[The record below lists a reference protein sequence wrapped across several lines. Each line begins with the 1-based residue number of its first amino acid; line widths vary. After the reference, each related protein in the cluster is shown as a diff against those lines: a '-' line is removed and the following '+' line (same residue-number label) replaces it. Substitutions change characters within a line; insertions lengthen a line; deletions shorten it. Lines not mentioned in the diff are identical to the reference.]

1 MRDVLRVP
9 GMRLLVAGETTS
21 TFGDW
26 LLLLV
31 LGIWVKTLTGSN
43 SLAGAVALT
52 FAAPSLASP
61 LFGWIVDRF
70 RRRPFLIAANLL
82 SGAALL
88 PLVAVRDR
96 HDVWI
101 IFVCGTLYGI
111 SMNVTSGA
119 FSGLIKILVPD
130 ELIGAANGV
139 FSGIRQSMRLIG
151 PLIGAGLFAAVGGP
165 TVVLIDIASFCVAAG
180 ALALIRVPQ
189 ARVERSEP
197 HWLHE
202 VSAGVRHVWRTDA
215 LRRTIAAVAV
225 GMLALGAV
233 DTMIYAFIDEGLH
246 RPPTFLGV
254 LVTVQ
259 GVGAIFGALNAARAM
274 RRLGEVAVVAFGMAA
289 FGAAIAALV
298 HPSLWLT
305 FIALPVSGVANGVAF
320 VAFST
325 LLQRRTPGPLMGR
338 VSAATDMVIGG
349 AQTLS
354 MVVAVALIA
363 IIDYRY
369 MFAVIAAI
377 LLLVG
382 GWLWTTRRASAPARA
397 AAGDAVA
404 TGEVVPAGSAVAA
417 GGEITA
423 PAATAEPAR

>member
-1 MRDVLRVP
+1 MRDILRVP

-43 SLAGAVALT
+43 SLAGAMALT
-52 FAAPSLASP
+52 FAAPSLLSP
-61 LFGWIVDRF
+61 LFGWVVDRF
-70 RRRPFLIAANLL
+70 RRRPFLIMANLL

-88 PLVAVRDR
+88 PLLAVTSR

-101 IFVCGTLYGI
+101 IFFCGALYGI
-111 SMNVTSGA
+111 SMNVTGGA

-130 ELIGAANGV
+130 ELVGAANGV
-139 FSGIRQSMRLIG
+139 FSGIRQSMRLVG
-151 PLIGAGLFAAVGGP
+151 PLLGAGLFAAVGGR
-165 TVVLIDIASFCVAAG
+165 VVTLIDIGSFCVAAG
-180 ALALIRVPQ
+180 ALALIHLPQ
-189 ARVERSEP
+189 ARVERTEL

-202 VSAGVRHVWRTDA
+202 VSAGVRHAWRVPV
-215 LRRTIAAVAV
+215 LRRTTAAVAV

-259 GVGAIFGALNAARAM
+259 GIGAVLGALNAARTM
-274 RRLGEVAVVAFGMAA
+274 RRIGEVAVLAIGLAA
-289 FGAAIAALV
+289 FGAAIAVLV
-298 HPSLWLT
+298 YPTLWLT
-305 FIALPVSGVANGVAF
+305 FVALPVSGIGNGVAF
-320 VAFST
+320 VAFGT
-325 LLQRRTPGPLMGR
+325 LLQRRTPGLLMGR

-354 MVVAVALIA
+354 MVVGVTLIA
-363 IIDYRY
+363 IVDYRY
-369 MFAVIAAI
+369 MFAVIAAV
-377 LLLVG
+377 LLLAS
-382 GWLWTTRRASAPARA
+382 GWLWTTRRDSAPGTTPPAEA
-397 AAGDAVA
+397 EVTTPVDPALVA
-404 TGEVVPAGSAVAA
+404 
-417 GGEITA
+417 
-423 PAATAEPAR
+423 